1 MKQKKRNVIIL
12 GAAGR
17 DFHNFNTYYKNNED
31 YNVVAFTAEQ
41 IPNISGRKYPS
52 KLAGDMYRKGI
63 PIFPEKQ
70 LAQLIKRFK
79 VDDVVLSYSD
89 LSYADVMH
97 KASLANSNG
106 ANFVL
111 LDAGKTMLESEKP
124 VVSVCAV
131 RTGCGKSPL
140 SRKISMY
147 YRKKG
152 YKVVVVRHPM
162 PYGDL
167 VKQECQRFATYA
179 DLDKHKCTIEEREEY
194 EPHINNG
201 IIVYAGVNYQ
211 LILENAE
218 KEADVIIWDGGNNDT
233 PFFKPDIHF
242 VVVDPHRPGHEIG
255 YYPGE
260 INFRMAD
267 VIVINKVDTASKK
280 DIDIVK
286 NNIKKYNPKATVIE
300 AESDIIVEDPSIIRG
315 KEVLVVEDGPT
326 LTHGGMSFGAGIV
339 AARQYKAAKIIDPKK
354 YAVGS
359 IKEVYSKF
367 PHLINVLPAMGYG
380 AKQIKE
386 LEKTIN
392 KARCDLVIDGSPV
405 NLDKLMKIKKPIVQ
419 VQYEI
424 KERGKI
430 KIESLL
436 RKLRIKRSRG

>member
-1 MKQKKRNVIIL
+1 MRKVIIL

-17 DFHNFNTYYKNNED
+17 DFHNFNTYYKDNKE
-31 YNVVAFTAEQ
+31 YKVVAFTAEQ
-41 IPNISGRKYPS
+41 IPNISGRKYS
-52 KLAGDMYRKGI
+52 AKLAGKLYPKGI

-70 LAQLIKRFK
+70 LAQLIKKFK

-89 LSYADVMH
+89 LAYADVMH
-97 KASLANSNG
+97 KASIANSNG

-111 LDAGKTMLESEKP
+111 LDAAKTMLKSKKP
-124 VVSVCAV
+124 VISICAV

-147 YRKKG
+147 YRKKD

-167 VKQECQRFATYA
+167 VKQECQRFASYG

-211 LILENAE
+211 LILKNAE

-233 PFFKPDIHF
+233 PFFKPDINF
-242 VVVDPHRPGHEIG
+242 VVADPHRPGHEIG

-267 VIVINKVDTASKK
+267 VIVINKVDTALKK
-280 DIDIVK
+280 NVDIIK
-286 NNIKKYNPKATVIE
+286 KNIKEYNPKATVIE
-300 AESDIIVEDPSIIRG
+300 ADSQIIVEDASIIKG
-315 KEVLVVEDGPT
+315 KDVLVVEDGPT

-339 AARQYKAAKIIDPKK
+339 AARQFRAGKIVDPKK
-354 YAVGS
+354 YATGS
-359 IKEVYSKF
+359 IKEVYNKF
-367 PHLINVLPAMGYG
+367 PHLTNVLPAMGYG
-380 AKQIKE
+380 NKQIKE

-392 KARCDLVIDGSPV
+392 KVKCDLVIDGSPV
-405 NLDKLMKIKKPIVQ
+405 DLDKLLKIKKPIIQ
-419 VQYEI
+419 IQYEI
-424 KERGKI
+424 KERGKL
-430 KIESLL
+430 KIETIL
-436 RKLRIKRSRG
+436 KKIRITRGK